1 MKRAFIYIFYYNLVV
16 ATLLLIG
23 FAVQNGRV
31 NKLVTSGEKQAESL
45 ASLEETLEELIN
57 KELGSRDALEE
68 ELTILREQVNA
79 VRLNEG
85 LETEVLGSQDAG
97 GVNKLSELS
106 GGEYLGTVTISNQYE
121 MVDVHSAPLA
131 SSGVIGQA
139 YKDLTY
145 LYTSKQGQW
154 YEIDLGDGT
163 VGWVQ
168 VSLVKEN

>member
-1 MKRAFIYIFYYNLVV
+1 MKKAFIYIFYYNLVV

-31 NKLVTSGEKQAESL
+31 NMLVRSGEKQAERL
-45 ASLEETLEELIN
+45 ASLEKRLEELIN
-57 KELGSRDALEE
+57 NELGGKEALEE
-68 ELTILREQVNA
+68 ELAILREQVNA

-97 GVNKLSELS
+97 GLDKLSEVS

-121 MVDVHSAPLA
+121 MVDVHSTPLA
-131 SSGVIGQA
+131 SSSVIGQA

-168 VSLVKEN
+168 ASLIKEN